1 MILYVSMFI
10 EKQVRHIF
18 DEENQENLF
27 RREQRLVLLAADAWF
42 YQRHPTKSAL
52 KEIRHVNRIEST

>member
-27 RREQRLVLLAADAWF
+27 RREQRLVLLAADA
-42 YQRHPTKSAL
+42 
-52 KEIRHVNRIEST
+52 